1 MASSVKMVFCQKNL
15 EKFSQR
21 VYDAYTSK
29 YPDEKVEIKDCAG
42 KDLCSL
48 CFDVPF
54 VIRNGAIVHARDERD
69 LYFKLT
75 SGAEFLTGVQLVD
88 LPPAPPAPP
97 KEPAAAKPAP
107 VAAAKPAEAPK
118 SAEAPKADAEP
129 KLD

>member
-1 MASSVKMVFCQKNL
+1 MVFCQKNL

-29 YPDEKVEIKDCAG
+29 YPDEKVDIKDCAG

-69 LYFKLT
+69 LYFKLV
-75 SGAEFLTGVQLVD
+75 SGAEFLTGEQLVD

-97 KEPAAAKPAP
+97 KEPAAAKPAAA
-107 VAAAKPAEAPK
+107 VAAAPAPK
-118 SAEAPKADAEP
+118 AEAPKADAEP

>member
-1 MASSVKMVFCQKNL
+1 MASSVKLVFCQKNL

-29 YPDEKVEIKDCAG
+29 YPDEKVDIKDCAG

-54 VIRNGAIVHARDERD
+54 AIRNGAIVHARDERD
-69 LYFKLT
+69 LYFKLV
-75 SGAEFLTGVQLVD
+75 SGAEFLSGEQLVNI
-88 LPPAPPAPP
+88 PPAPPAPP
-97 KEPAAAKPAP
+97 KEAAAKPAAAAAP
-107 VAAAKPAEAPK
+107 KAEAVAA
-118 SAEAPKADAEP
+118 KADAEP